1 MAPMFQLVRSPICL
15 VSTQSVATCAV
26 NVSWKGCDQYNLLL
40 PFSSLHLQLC
50 HAEQS
55 SSNTIQLF
63 PQPLSC
69 SQVRTLLQ
77 NAMVCCL
84 QRVAWSCRIIQ
95 TACGFWGRFLAA
107 RATRSNWK
115 YWKCCSVE
123 EEKVV
128 RFLYQQKLRWTQKT
142 DLSRAQAQMPLQ
154 PLCANLDVI
163 CTDHHFHDM
172 NLDPCYQLSS
182 KILQKDPYHN
192 SALLLHIACCVQK
205 NKVEELFSLDHELV
219 NRFPHSPTRLPS
231 TILL

>member
-1 MAPMFQLVRSPICL
+1 
-15 VSTQSVATCAV
+15 
-26 NVSWKGCDQYNLLL
+26 
-40 PFSSLHLQLC
+40 
-50 HAEQS
+50 
-55 SSNTIQLF
+55 
-63 PQPLSC
+63 
-69 SQVRTLLQ
+69 
-77 NAMVCCL
+77 MVCCL
-84 QRVAWSCRIIQ
+84 QRVAWSCRIFE

-107 RATRSNWK
+107 RATRMFSNWK

-142 DLSRAQAQMPLQ
+142 DLSHAQAQMPLQ

-163 CTDHHFHDM
+163 CTDHQFDDM

-205 NKVEELFSLDHELV
+205 NKVEELLSFDHELV
-219 NRFPHSPTRLPS
+219 NRFPHFPTRLPS